1 MMKPYFFKSTA
12 ALLFACGTCSIVS
25 AQAAQ
30 AAPSKQQ
37 VELAR
42 DAGRA
47 AAKLERN
54 IADIE
59 RRIDE
64 LDTRKGGLRWVADLI
79 RHVESNPEENNQGK
93 ALWRIGDMFE
103 SGAEDMGLEPD
114 PFEAVGWY
122 QKAATWHNH
131 VQAQYALGLMYLEGR
146 DGGKNGISRVT
157 QNTAEAAKWFQKA
170 AEQNHPQAQYLLA
183 ALYAKGWGIRKSD
196 EQADKWFEKAAQNG
210 MKTDRETFEKLQN
223 TPFADWAADWK

>member
-1 MMKPYFFKSTA
+1 MTFFKSAA
-12 ALLFACGTCSIVS
+12 ALLFSCCTCSIVS
-25 AQAAQ
+25 AQPAGLTREHTDL
-30 AAPSKQQ
+30 
-37 VELAR
+37 VR

-47 AAKLERN
+47 AAKLERT
-54 IADIE
+54 IAEIE
-59 RRIDE
+59 QRIDE
-64 LDTRKGGLRWVADLI
+64 LDTRKGGLQWVADLI

-146 DGGKNGISRVT
+146 GNGKNGTSRVA
-157 QNTAEAAKWFQKA
+157 QNTAEAAKWLQKA
-170 AEQNHPQAQYLLA
+170 AQQNHPQAQYLMAILH
-183 ALYAKGWGIRKSD
+183 AKGLGVRKSQ
-196 EQADKWFEKAAQNG
+196 EQAETWLGKAAQNG
-210 MKTDRETFEKLQN
+210 MKTDRETFGKLTN
-223 TPFADWAADWK
+223 APFSDWIADWK